1 LELYK
6 LDAMVRGWFVGN
18 FAPSVATTPD
28 VEVGIKAYKAGDVE
42 AVHFHKIAT
51 EITVILDGMVEMCG
65 QKFTSGDIVKLPPGE
80 ATGFK
85 AITDV
90 TTVVIKLPSVIGDKY
105 AA

>member
-1 LELYK
+1 
-6 LDAMVRGWFVGN
+6 MVRGWFVGN
-18 FAPSVATTPD
+18 FVPSVVTTPD
-28 VEVGIKAYKAGDVE
+28 VEVGIKAYKAGDEE

-51 EITVILDGMVEMCG
+51 EITVILDGIVERCG
-65 QKFTSGDIVKLPPGE
+65 QQFASGDIVKLPPGE

-90 TTVVIKLPSVIGDKY
+90 TTVVVKLPSVIGDKH